1 MYISRPS
8 NKTNFLR
15 AADITDPG
23 LVPAAPAGPVKNE
36 IVSIGKSFS
45 RHLMEK
51 GHISMTDYARLE
63 ADTLRFGGYR
73 RIDGIQRYHHTP
85 K

>member
-1 MYISRPS
+1 MYISRPAAR
-8 NKTNFLR
+8 TNFLR
-15 AADITDPG
+15 AADLNDPG
-23 LVPAAPAGPVKNE
+23 LLPAAPVKNE

-63 ADTLRFGGYR
+63 ADTLRYGGYR